1 MKLHDLHPTP
11 GSRKPS
17 RRVGRGHGSGR
28 GKTAGRGTKGQKS
41 RAGGNLP
48 AWFEGGQTPLHIR
61 TPKLHGFRNRGRV
74 EYAPIN
80 LGRLGEVERGTL
92 VTPDVLA
99 HDGLIDDTK
108 RPVKILGVGDAPAG
122 ITVHAHAFSRSALDK
137 LGAAGSTV
145 QLLSWPDN
153 APIDERPPR
162 PEGKRLERRRAG
174 IARAE
179 RVAAGGDAAPI
190 ATRRQAGQARGG
202 RCRRRGAGS
211 SEDRGGRARR
221 RGERK
226 RAHGLI
232 DTVVTAFR
240 APDIRAKLLFTL
252 GILAIF
258 RALTNVPIPN
268 VNTEALSNLFT
279 DNPLLGILNIFSGG
293 GLAAAS
299 IIGLGVNPYINASII
314 MQLMRGVIP
323 ALDELSREGEYGR
336 NRINQ
341 YTRMLTVPLAMAQ
354 AYGIS
359 ILLSANGVIP
369 PTSLFSIE
377 TISLLLSFTAGTI
390 LLMWLGE
397 LISERGLGNGI
408 SLIIFAGIV
417 GSIPQQIGPIISG
430 PDALARLVPFIVLAV
445 VVIAAVVFINE
456 GQRRIPVQ
464 YASRVRGRRM
474 IQSQTQYLPLKVTM
488 AGVIPIIFA
497 VSILLFPAQIAAYF
511 TASDIEWVRNVA
523 TWISTNLNGQNNRPL
538 YGTLYFLL
546 VVFFTYFYTAFQFRP
561 DQTADYLRKNGGFIP
576 GIRPGKPTEQFLG
589 RVTNRITLGGALFLG
604 TIAVLPFIVSAIVP
618 GTQNL
623 QLGGTSILII
633 VSVVVETMKQLEA
646 QMMMRHY
653 EGFIR

>member
-1 MKLHDLHPTP
+1 
-11 GSRKPS
+11 
-17 RRVGRGHGSGR
+17 
-28 GKTAGRGTKGQKS
+28 
-41 RAGGNLP
+41 
-48 AWFEGGQTPLHIR
+48 
-61 TPKLHGFRNRGRV
+61 
-74 EYAPIN
+74 
-80 LGRLGEVERGTL
+80 
-92 VTPDVLA
+92 
-99 HDGLIDDTK
+99 
-108 RPVKILGVGDAPAG
+108 
-122 ITVHAHAFSRSALDK
+122 
-137 LGAAGSTV
+137 
-145 QLLSWPDN
+145 
-153 APIDERPPR
+153 
-162 PEGKRLERRRAG
+162 
-174 IARAE
+174 
-179 RVAAGGDAAPI
+179 
-190 ATRRQAGQARGG
+190 
-202 RCRRRGAGS
+202 
-211 SEDRGGRARR
+211 
-221 RGERK
+221 
-226 RAHGLI
+226 LI
-232 DTVVTAFR
+232 DTVLTAFR

-417 GSIPQQIGPIISG
+417 GSVPQQIGPILSG
-430 PDALARLVPFIVLAV
+430 PDALARIIPFIILAV
-445 VVIAAVVFINE
+445 VIIAAVVFVNE

-523 TWISTNLNGQNNRPL
+523 TWISQNLNGQNNRAL

-576 GIRPGKPTEQFLG
+576 GIRPGKPTEEFLA

-604 TIAVLPFIVSAIVP
+604 IIAVLPYIVSAFIP
-618 GTQNL
+618 GTSNL
-623 QLGGTSILII
+623 RLGGTSMLIV
-633 VSVVVETMKQLEA
+633 VSVVIETMKQLEA